1 MYSYARKHKHPVLCH
16 GTPQKEV
23 QHAMA
28 NLDQPYHGTILTK
41 SQIEATHKL
50 GPNEL
55 VSLLEEPAT
64 CF

>member
-28 NLDQPYHGTILTK
+28 NLDQPYHG
-41 SQIEATHKL
+41 IEAAYKIRTQ
-50 GPNEL
+50 
-55 VSLLEEPAT
+55 
-64 CF
+64 

>member
-41 SQIEATHKL
+41 SQIEATYKIR
-50 GPNEL
+50 
-55 VSLLEEPAT
+55 T
-64 CF
+64 Q